1 MKLAVLVS
9 GNGTNLQSI
18 IDSVDDGYLPKV
30 QISYVVSSNPEA
42 YALKR
47 AEKKNINTI
56 VIQKKDIT
64 SILKPIFEEV
74 DLIVLAGFL
83 WILPDELLNIRPI
96 INVHP
101 SLLPLFGGKG
111 MYGTKVSSAILNSG
125 MKVSGPTVH
134 LVTSDIDGGP
144 IILQKCLEVRDD
156 DTPESLLERTHPLE
170 HQILVEA
177 IKLMS
182 EKEYKIER
190 KRVIFS

>member
-56 VIQKKDIT
+56 VIQKKDII

-111 MYGTKVSSAILNSG
+111 MYGTKVSNAILDSG

-134 LVTSDIDGGP
+134 LVTNDIDGGP
-144 IILQKCLEVRDD
+144 IILQKCLEVMDD

>member
-18 IDSVDDGYLPKV
+18 IDSVDDGYLPKA
-30 QISYVVSSNPEA
+30 QISHVVSSNPEA

-56 VIQKKDIT
+56 VIQKKDII

-111 MYGTKVSSAILNSG
+111 MYGTKVSNAILNSG

-170 HQILVEA
+170 HQILIEA

>member
-42 YALKR
+42 YALKG
-47 AEKKNINTI
+47 AEKKSINTI
-56 VIQKKDIT
+56 VIQKKDII

-111 MYGTKVSSAILNSG
+111 MYGTKVSNAILNSG

-170 HQILVEA
+170 HQILIEA

>member
-56 VIQKKDIT
+56 VIQKKDII
-64 SILKPIFEEV
+64 SILKPIFEEM

-111 MYGTKVSSAILNSG
+111 MYGTKVSNAILNSG

-170 HQILVEA
+170 HQILIEA

>member
-56 VIQKKDIT
+56 VIQKKDII

-111 MYGTKVSSAILNSG
+111 MYGTKVSNAILNSG

-170 HQILVEA
+170 HQILIEA

>member
-18 IDSVDDGYLPKV
+18 IDSVEDGYLPKV
-30 QISYVVSSNPEA
+30 QISHVVSSNPEA

-56 VIQKKDIT
+56 VIQKKDII

-125 MKVSGPTVH
+125 MKISGPTVH

-170 HQILVEA
+170 HQILIEA

>member
-18 IDSVDDGYLPKV
+18 IDSVEDGYLPKV

-56 VIQKKDIT
+56 VIQKKDII

-134 LVTSDIDGGP
+134 LVTNDIDGGP

-170 HQILVEA
+170 HQILIEA

>member
-30 QISYVVSSNPEA
+30 QISCVVSSNPEA

-56 VIQKKDIT
+56 VIQKKDII

-111 MYGTKVSSAILNSG
+111 MYGTKVSGAILNSG

-134 LVTSDIDGGP
+134 LVTNDIDGGP

-170 HQILVEA
+170 HQILIEA

>member
-56 VIQKKDIT
+56 VIQKKDII

-101 SLLPLFGGKG
+101 SLLPLFGGRG
-111 MYGTKVSSAILNSG
+111 MYGTKVSGAILNSG

-134 LVTSDIDGGP
+134 LVTNDIDGGP

-170 HQILVEA
+170 HQILIEA

>member
-134 LVTSDIDGGP
+134 LVTNDIDGGP
-144 IILQKCLEVRDD
+144 IILQKCLEVMDD

>member
-1 MKLAVLVS
+1 MAVLVS

-134 LVTSDIDGGP
+134 LVTNDIDGGP
-144 IILQKCLEVRDD
+144 IILQKCLEVMDD

>member
-18 IDSVDDGYLPKV
+18 IDSVEDGYLPKV
-30 QISYVVSSNPEA
+30 QISHVVSSNPEA

-56 VIQKKDIT
+56 VIQKKDII

-111 MYGTKVSSAILNSG
+111 MYGTKVSNAILNSG

-170 HQILVEA
+170 HQILIEA

>member
-18 IDSVDDGYLPKV
+18 IDSVEDGYLPKV

-56 VIQKKDIT
+56 VIQKKDII
-64 SILKPIFEEV
+64 SILKPIFEEM

-111 MYGTKVSSAILNSG
+111 MYGTKVSNAILDSG

-170 HQILVEA
+170 HQILIEA

>member
-56 VIQKKDIT
+56 VVQKKDII

-83 WILPDELLNIRPI
+83 WILPDELLNIQPI

-134 LVTSDIDGGP
+134 LVTNDIDGGP

-170 HQILVEA
+170 HQILIEA

>member
-56 VIQKKDIT
+56 VIQKKDII
-64 SILKPIFEEV
+64 SILKPIFEEM

-111 MYGTKVSSAILNSG
+111 MYGTKVSNAILDSG

-170 HQILVEA
+170 HQILIEA

>member
-56 VIQKKDIT
+56 VIQKKDII

-83 WILPDELLNIRPI
+83 WILPDELLDIRPI

>member
-9 GNGTNLQSI
+9 GNGSNLQSI

-56 VIQKKDIT
+56 VIQKKDII
-64 SILKPIFEEV
+64 SILKPIFEEM

-111 MYGTKVSSAILNSG
+111 MYGTKVSNAILDSG

-134 LVTSDIDGGP
+134 LVTNDIDGGP

-170 HQILVEA
+170 HQILIEA

>member
-30 QISYVVSSNPEA
+30 QISHVVSSNPEA

-56 VIQKKDIT
+56 VIQKKDII

-111 MYGTKVSSAILNSG
+111 MYGTKVSNAILNSG

-156 DTPESLLERTHPLE
+156 DTPESLLERTHPLQ
-170 HQILVEA
+170 HQILIEA

>member
-56 VIQKKDIT
+56 VVQKKDII

-134 LVTSDIDGGP
+134 LVTNDIDGGP

-170 HQILVEA
+170 HQILIEA

>member
-18 IDSVDDGYLPKV
+18 IDSVDGGYLPRV

-56 VIQKKDIT
+56 VIQKKDII

-111 MYGTKVSSAILNSG
+111 MYGTKVSNAILNSG

-134 LVTSDIDGGP
+134 LVTNDIDGGP

-170 HQILVEA
+170 HQILIEA

>member
-18 IDSVDDGYLPKV
+18 IDSVEDGYLPKV

-56 VIQKKDIT
+56 VIQKKGII

-134 LVTSDIDGGP
+134 LVTNDIDGGP

-170 HQILVEA
+170 HQILIEA

>member
-18 IDSVDDGYLPKV
+18 IDSVYDGYLPKV

-56 VIQKKDIT
+56 VIQKKDII

-111 MYGTKVSSAILNSG
+111 MYGTKVSNAILDSG

-156 DTPESLLERTHPLE
+156 DSPESLLERTHPLE
-170 HQILVEA
+170 HQILIEA

>member
-56 VIQKKDIT
+56 VIQKKDII

-111 MYGTKVSSAILNSG
+111 MYGTKVSNAILDSG

-134 LVTSDIDGGP
+134 LVTNDIDGGP

-170 HQILVEA
+170 HQILIEA

>member
-64 SILKPIFEEV
+64 S
-74 DLIVLAGFL
+74 G
-83 WILPDELLNIRPI
+83 
-96 INVHP
+96 
-101 SLLPLFGGKG
+101 S
-111 MYGTKVSSAILNSG
+111 
-125 MKVSGPTVH
+125 
-134 LVTSDIDGGP
+134 
-144 IILQKCLEVRDD
+144 
-156 DTPESLLERTHPLE
+156 
-170 HQILVEA
+170 
-177 IKLMS
+177 
-182 EKEYKIER
+182 
-190 KRVIFS
+190 

>member
-18 IDSVDDGYLPKV
+18 IDSVYDGYLPKV

-56 VIQKKDIT
+56 VIQKKDII

-111 MYGTKVSSAILNSG
+111 MYGTKVSNAILDSG

-170 HQILVEA
+170 HQILIEA

>member
-18 IDSVDDGYLPKV
+18 IDAIASGYIPGV
-30 QISYVVSSNPEA
+30 SISWVISSNPEA

-47 AEKKNINTI
+47 AENSGIPTR
-56 VIQKKDIT
+56 VIQKKEMV
-64 SILKPIFEEV
+64 SALRPIFEEV
-74 DLIVLAGFL
+74 DLVVLAGFL
-83 WILPDELLNIRPI
+83 WIIPEVLLTIKPV

-111 MYGTKVSSAILNSG
+111 MYGTRVSEAIINSG
-125 MKVSGPTVH
+125 MKVAGPTVH

-144 IILQKCLEVRDD
+144 IIIQKCIEVRED
-156 DTPESLLERTHPLE
+156 DTPGSLLERMHPLE

-177 IKLMS
+177 IKQMS
-182 EKEYKIER
+182 EKKYKIER

>member
-111 MYGTKVSSAILNSG
+111 MYGTTVSSAILNSG

-134 LVTSDIDGGP
+134 LVTNDIDGGP
-144 IILQKCLEVRDD
+144 IILQKCLEVMDD

>member
-56 VIQKKDIT
+56 VIQKKDIIP
-64 SILKPIFEEV
+64 ILKSIFEEV

-111 MYGTKVSSAILNSG
+111 MYGTKVSNAILDSG

-170 HQILVEA
+170 HQILIEA

>member
-18 IDSVDDGYLPKV
+18 IDSIDDGYLHKV

-47 AEKKNINTI
+47 AERKNINTI
-56 VIQKKDIT
+56 VIQKEDIIP
-64 SILKPIFEEV
+64 ILKPIFEEV
-74 DLIVLAGFL
+74 NLIVLAGFL
-83 WILPDELLNIRPI
+83 WILPNELLNIRPI

-134 LVTSDIDGGP
+134 LVTNDIDGGP
-144 IILQKCLEVRDD
+144 IVLQKCLEVRDD

-170 HQILVEA
+170 HLILAEA

-182 EKEYKIER
+182 EKKYKIER

>member
-18 IDSVDDGYLPKV
+18 IDAIKDGYISQV
-30 QISYVVSSNPEA
+30 RISYVISSNPDA

-47 AEKKNINTI
+47 AEESGIPTKIIAKKNM
-56 VIQKKDIT
+56 VGE
-64 SILKPIFEEV
+64 LKPIFDEV
-74 DLIVLAGFL
+74 DMVVLAGFL
-83 WILPDELLNIRPI
+83 WIIPDVLLHSKPV

-111 MYGTKVSSAILNSG
+111 MYGTRVGEAVLASG

-134 LVTSDIDGGP
+134 LVTNDIDGGP
-144 IILQKCLEVRDD
+144 IIMQRCLEVRDD

-170 HQILVEA
+170 HQILVES
-177 IKLMS
+177 IKRMS
-182 EKEYKIER
+182 EKKYKIVG
-190 KRVIFS
+190 KRVTFP

>member
-30 QISYVVSSNPEA
+30 QISCVVSSNPEA

-56 VIQKKDIT
+56 VIQKKDII

-83 WILPDELLNIRPI
+83 WILPNELLNIRPI

-134 LVTSDIDGGP
+134 LVTNDIDGGP

-170 HQILVEA
+170 HQILIEA